1 MGRSPPESRKLAM
14 FYALRQ
20 IVTGLGGVMS
30 DVAESMFRDFP
41 DPERSVFLMIGFQDT
56 ELHRLVTNSIRSTLD
71 RYGLGLIRADVGDFR
86 ETLWGNVRFC
96 MDACGLGV
104 AVFDAV
110 GREAVSPNVALEL
123 GYMMAKGRRCLLL
136 KDDRVTLLPADL
148 AGHLCQEFSAAAIE
162 ETIPPSILRWL
173 RDMGIHKQPDERVV
187 VFVSTGGTCRD
198 PMAKAITD
206 SLLRRDHPRFKVR
219 TEAAA
224 FHPHGTGASRAA
236 RLAIKQILG
245 EDVLAHH
252 HPRILSP
259 GLIEDA
265 DLILV
270 MNDYMRKGLP
280 SEKTWVLKDFFGSTG
295 DIDDPWPDGEDEQT
309 SMRYLR
315 CGQEIL
321 ALIEPNMPR
330 LLEFLA
336 AKSDI

>member
-1 MGRSPPESRKLAM
+1 
-14 FYALRQ
+14 
-20 IVTGLGGVMS
+20 MS
-30 DVAESMFRDFP
+30 DTAENIFRGFS

-56 ELHRLVTNSIRSTLD
+56 ELHTLLTNGIRSTLGH
-71 RYGLGLIRADVGDFR
+71 YGLGLIRADVGDFR
-86 ETLWGNVRFC
+86 EILWDNVRFC

-110 GREAVSPNVALEL
+110 GRQAISPNVALEL
-123 GYMMAKGRRCLLL
+123 GYMMAKGRRCLL

-148 AGHLCQEFSAAAIE
+148 AGHLCQKFSADAIE
-162 ETIPPSILRWL
+162 ETIPPLILRWL

-187 VFVSTGGTCRD
+187 VFVSSGGTCRD

-206 SLLRRDHPRFKVR
+206 ALLRRDHPRFKVR

-224 FHPHGTGASRAA
+224 LGPPSGAEVSRAA
-236 RLAIKQILG
+236 RRAIKQILG
-245 EDVLAHH
+245 EDVLARH
-252 HPRILSP
+252 HPRKLSP
-259 GLIEDA
+259 GLVEDA

-270 MNDYMRKGLP
+270 MNDYMRKALP

-315 CGQEIL
+315 CAEEIL
-321 ALIEPNMPR
+321 DLIEPNMPR
-330 LLEFLA
+330 LLEFLKT
-336 AKSDI
+336 KSDTLHD